1 MQKRFHYHQTSYIT
15 ITYLTLTKLENI
27 FYMFIL
33 LYLINV
39 IIVLVNNTLIATN
52 EQSIETGDFAST
64 YAVEQ
69 DITATVILPKGPHY
83 QNEKYWFL
91 LYQIQKIA
99 RSFNVCF

>member
-27 FYMFIL
+27 LYMFIL

-52 EQSIETGDFAST
+52 EQSIQTGDFAST
-64 YAVEQ
+64 
-69 DITATVILPKGPHY
+69 ITAIVILPNS
-83 QNEKYWFL
+83 NEPSL
-91 LYQIQKIA
+91 PCSRL
-99 RSFNVCF
+99 VL